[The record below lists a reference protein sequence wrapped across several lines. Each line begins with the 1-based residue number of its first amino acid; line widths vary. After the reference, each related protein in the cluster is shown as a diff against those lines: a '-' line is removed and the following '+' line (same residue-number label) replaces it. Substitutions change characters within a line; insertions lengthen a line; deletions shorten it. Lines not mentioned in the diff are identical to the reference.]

1 MNGGSIP
8 SRRTNLLYI
17 MAKQR
22 IVVTNTEP
30 KFDKELSQSDLS
42 HTLSWY
48 SQNKDLKESHKYAL
62 DFLKKKHKISVEAS
76 TIKSRPSTFGFICR
90 IVTNGGILSEKDSK
104 WFDAEI
110 EQIKEETKNVKVV
123 VEDTPKTTVTPNI
136 QDRLRDKASECI
148 GELEGQVDEMI
159 ISGFKTIP
167 APYAVM
173 NTLEIKSVH
182 CRFIKEWAKK
192 NRIFYDI
199 VANTADKETKEA
211 YSNFTKT
218 QLKKF
223 VAYFDQVILD
233 CDKVGDTV
241 KKTKKPRKVKVKT
254 KDQLVSKVKY
264 CAEEPELKLKSIS
277 PTEII
282 GATQLWV
289 YNKKYRKLGVYHA
302 EDAGGFSIKGT
313 MIQGY
318 SESKSIQKT
327 LRKPE
332 VSLPE
337 VMKATKL
344 NLRTFMDDIKTA
356 KSGLT
361 GRINEDTIL
370 LRTLK

>member
-1 MNGGSIP
+1 
-8 SRRTNLLYI
+8 
-17 MAKQR
+17 MAKER
-22 IVVTNTEP
+22 IVITNTEP

-42 HTLSWY
+42 KTLSWY
-48 SQNKDLKESHKYAL
+48 SQNKDNKDSQKYAS
-62 DFLKKKHKISVEAS
+62 DFLKKKYKLSVDAS
-76 TIKSRPSTFGFICR
+76 IIKTRPSTFGFVCR
-90 IVTNGGILSEKDSK
+90 ILSNGGILSEKDSV
-104 WFDAEI
+104 WFDGEI
-110 EQIKEETKNVKVV
+110 EKIKEESKQVKVV
-123 VEDTPKTTVTPNI
+123 VEDAPKVTNTPNI
-136 QDRLRDKASECI
+136 QDRLRERASECI

-159 ISGFKTIP
+159 LSGFKTIP

-182 CRFIKEWAKK
+182 CRFIKEWAKR
-192 NRIFYDI
+192 NRIAYDSI
-199 VANTADKETKEA
+199 ANTTDKETKDA

-223 VAYFDQVILD
+223 IAYFDQVILD
-233 CDKVGDTV
+233 CDKIGDTV

-254 KDQLVSKVKY
+254 KDELVSKVKY
-264 CAEEPELKLKSIS
+264 CAEFPELKLKSIS
-277 PTEII
+277 PTEIL

-337 VMKATKL
+337 MMKFTKAG
-344 NLRTFMDDIKTA
+344 LRAFMDTLTTA
-356 KSGLT
+356 KSSLT
-361 GRINEDTIL
+361 GRLNEDIIL